1 MRILLA
7 LLILS
12 FLTFG
17 YQIPRIGLAAG
28 PDTGTGLNIGADAGS
43 MPDTFPGPAHG
54 QTPKDTAG
62 WPASFGF
69 GHLSTPDKIKTL
81 DISVRPD
88 GKGLP
93 PGSGNASAGAKI
105 YQLKCAACHGKTG
118 VEGPYAR
125 LVGPMGDTTKAK
137 TIGNYWPYAT
147 TIFDYTRRAM
157 PYNAPGSLS
166 ADELYSLTAFL
177 LHANKIIDSTRL
189 MTAESLPRVEMPAK
203 KFFVPDDRKGG
214 GEIR

>member
-1 MRILLA
+1 MRIFLA
-7 LLILS
+7 LLFLS
-12 FLTFG
+12 FLAFG
-17 YQIPRIGLAAG
+17 YQAHL
-28 PDTGTGLNIGADAGS
+28 
-43 MPDTFPGPAHG
+43 PGP
-54 QTPKDTAG
+54 TPQPTLKDTAG

-69 GHLSTPDKIKTL
+69 GRLAAPKEIKDL
-81 DISVRPD
+81 DITVRPD

-93 PGSGNASAGAKI
+93 PGSGNASSGATI

-125 LVGPMGDTTKAK
+125 LVAPMGDTTEAK

-166 ADELYSLTAFL
+166 ANELYSLTAFL
-177 LHANKIIDSTRL
+177 LHANKIIDSVTV
-189 MTAESLPRVEMPAK
+189 MTAESLPLVEMPAR
-203 KFFVPDDRKGG
+203 KFFVRDDRKGG
-214 GEIR
+214 PEIR